1 MNDMTITKAT
11 CKRLNKYKG
20 DPSVMVIGRLLERA
34 NMVYHDRTYKP
45 ADDFLKQYSMILHA
59 SATEAFIS
67 TYASDSF
74 EKRVCMGLY
83 SRHPGYIGCVFTHG
97 LDGVDLK
104 RDINKFIRLIVADI
118 EAGRI

>member
-1 MNDMTITKAT
+1 MNDIAITKAT
-11 CKRLNKYKG
+11 CKRLNKHK
-20 DPSVMVIGRLLERA
+20 DDARIMVIGRLLERA
-34 NMVYHDRTYKP
+34 SMVYHDRVYSP
-45 ADDFLKQYSMILHA
+45 ADDFLKQFSAVLHA

-83 SRHPGYIGCVFTHG
+83 SRYPDYIGCTFTHG

-104 RDINKFIRLIVADI
+104 RDVNKFVRLIVSDI